1 VTYRW
6 FAWHGTSLTLQVRVH
21 ARAKTASI
29 DGLHVGRLKIRITTP
44 PVDGSAN
51 RALSAL
57 MAKQFAVAVR
67 RIEIVAGAT
76 SRDKTIRI
84 DSPLTLPEWFKTLGG
99 TLP

>member
-1 VTYRW
+1 MTYRW
-6 FAWHGTSLTLQVRVH
+6 FAWLGASLTLQVRVH

-29 DGLHVGRLKIRITTP
+29 EGLYVGLEIRITTP
-44 PVDGSAN
+44 PVDGNAN
-51 RALSAL
+51 GALSAL
-57 MAKQFAVAVR
+57 MAKQFAVAVS